1 MRGLSLIPHS
11 EVSIMNYEKVIVIKP
26 GTKDLLE
33 LDIAPGDEIARRVG
47 TCIIPKP
54 IWQTLKLFMRKSSDG
69 SKPDSMLDS
78 EFDKRLVQALG
89 ANDMRQK
96 EIMKNGTV

>member
-1 MRGLSLIPHS
+1 MHGLSLIPHS

-26 GTKDLLE
+26 VTKDLLE

-54 IWQTLKLFMRKSSDG
+54 IWQTLKLSMRKPSDG
-69 SKPDSMLDS
+69 IKSDSELDS
-78 EFDKRLVQALG
+78 EFDKRLVQAFG
-89 ANDMRQK
+89 ANDKREK
-96 EIMKNGTV
+96 EKK